1 MNIQKKLYLVLTT
14 IGIAIYGITLYSCN
28 ADEQIPNINVQT
40 KDFSQYLH
48 IENYLSKKVFN
59 KAEKDILKEAL
70 YRVKK
75 NIAQNENGMYICKTA
90 EELNI
95 SYDIYRDLSTI
106 IEIGNNLGVHAN
118 THRVMKRSENAWD
131 LDPCGWAQDYVN
143 DYLSD
148 KDGGEFAQ
156 ECFNNYWSGTGNN
169 MTLSSNR
176 FEDIK
181 KYIKKPS
188 SPYGMDLLGKNGKTY
203 YTQQVSFYGT
213 PYHYS
218 LGTATVTY
226 DLNLNPVGLSDTYD
240 FDPKSWGD
248 RDAKSE
254 AMTRA
259 VNIVG
264 SICDAS
270 SFKISYGVTK

>member
-40 KDFSQYLH
+40 KDFSQYLY

-75 NIAQNENGMYICKTA
+75 NIVQNENGMYICKTA

-143 DYLSD
+143 DYLGD

-156 ECFNNYWSGTGNN
+156 ECFNNYWSGTGDRMSISPDRFNDITQYVN
-169 MTLSSNR
+169 KPNSFNGMSS
-176 FEDIK
+176 FVKD
-181 KYIKKPS
+181 
-188 SPYGMDLLGKNGKTY
+188 GKQY
-203 YTQQVSFYGT
+203 YQSTASFYGT
-213 PYHYS
+213 PYQYS
-218 LGTATVTY
+218 LGSATIIY
-226 DLNLNPVGLSDTYD
+226 DSNMNPVGLSDTYD
-240 FDPKSWGD
+240 FNPMSWGD
-248 RDAKSE
+248 RDAKS
-254 AMTRA
+254 
-259 VNIVG
+259 
-264 SICDAS
+264 
-270 SFKISYGVTK
+270 